1 MAVTGEQKSF
11 FKENGYLVIRDFL
24 SPEEVKSLQTW
35 AQEVHD
41 WQPTTESEFMPYEV
55 RHASASSFGQ

>member
-1 MAVTGEQKSF
+1 MAITSEQKSF

-24 SPEEVKSLQTW
+24 SAEETKNLQTW

-55 RHASASSFGQ
+55 RQVPALV